1 MTDTIALDHSS
12 TVTDRAVVAMAD
24 RALHAARTAGRPLLD
39 EPDLAVARLGD
50 RGFFTNTAHV
60 LREPADWPDLV
71 ARIEAV
77 VPDGLPLSLISPYSV
92 PPLGGERWQLVGHP
106 PLMFRTPGGSE
117 PGAPPELTIT
127 EVTDRDGLETFERT
141 LVEGYPD
148 PTLQPYRWGSYG
160 HEGNLGGPTKFF
172 LGTVAGRPVAT
183 AVGHVA
189 ADVVDVD
196 MVATMA
202 DARGRGYGEAVTWA
216 ATRTETGLPAVLIA
230 SDPGR
235 PVYERMGY
243 VALSRWTFWHRPGVG
258 GAEGVHRDA

>member
-1 MTDTIALDHSS
+1 MTSTLAIDTAS

-24 RALHAARTAGRPLLD
+24 RALHAARTADRPRLD
-39 EPDLAVARLGD
+39 DPDLAVVRLGD

-60 LREPADWPDLV
+60 LREPRDWADVL
-71 ARIEAV
+71 ARVEAV
-77 VPDGLPLSLISPYSV
+77 VPAGLPLSLISPFSV
-92 PPLGGERWQLVGHP
+92 PPLDPDRWQLVGHP
-106 PLMFRTPGGSE
+106 PLMLRAPGGT
-117 PGAPPELTIT
+117 APPAPAELTIT

-148 PTLQPYRWGSYG
+148 PTLQPYRWGGYG
-160 HEGNLGGPTKFF
+160 DERNLGGPTRFF

-189 ADVVDVD
+189 AGVVDVD

-216 ATRTETGLPAVLIA
+216 ATRVDPGLPAVLIA

-243 VALSRWTFWHRPGVG
+243 VALSRWTFWHRP
-258 GAEGVHRDA
+258 ARP